1 MSINPIHRAPYTNF
15 HDLNLDWIMDELNEF
30 NTKLTNFVSL
40 ATIKYADPIQW
51 DITSQ
56 YEANTVVVDS
66 NGNAYLSVQPVP
78 SGVSLD
84 RTEFWTK
91 IGNFDELWAD
101 VKKAITPNDEGHS
114 PTATAARAVNDLVWV
129 NGALVRVTRAMIAGD
144 AYVPGSN
151 CVSSSTNEVLHYLVT
166 TFNEGLSAEK
176 TARENADIKLQTAI
190 DAEKT
195 ARENAITAEQT
206 ARENADND
214 LRTALTVEQTARE
227 NADTQLQTAIDAET
241 TARKDADNKLQKNID
256 AALKSAVN
264 WANVKTYGAVG
275 DGSTDDTSAFNAA
288 KASGL
293 PLYIPQGTFK
303 VSGFES
309 AQNVPVYIDGVIG
322 GTITING
329 PIMAKNKQI
338 FEAEASV
345 IIAKQYADGSADWF
359 PDLQSAINTL
369 HKVHLS
375 NRTYTSSTDINITK
389 SGFSMVGPEYSDEG
403 NGALIVLNNNA
414 SIIVGDVSGRVI
426 NSFPRCI
433 TLENIEINSN
443 EVEFPVKV
451 YGVVYGTF
459 RHLFVK
465 TTSNIA
471 AGGFYITK
479 NVSTVY
485 ERCYVQSVDHNG
497 SNRFRAYHCTDEGT
511 PILAGGNASLY
522 FVRCSYGDTY
532 NTASSSNSAGFDV
545 IGAGSD
551 VFLLS
556 CETANAGY
564 GLSFESEN
572 ATGDNRFNDILVSN
586 CVFDGC
592 SQGGIQF
599 YKTAAGC
606 VSIDN
611 TYVACNPRGLFGL
624 QFNECNGLTCAVNG
638 LQLLGLGTS
647 MIGVQFVG
655 NGANAVGNF
664 ITKGITNA
672 FDGTPTNTELVYIH
686 NGTLKHYP
694 VR

>member
-40 ATIKYADPIQW
+40 ATIKYANPIQW

-129 NGALVRVTRAMIAGD
+129 DGALVRVIKTMSAGD

-151 CVSSSTNEVLHYLVT
+151 CVSSSTNEVLHYLFT
-166 TFNEGLSAEK
+166 AFNEGLSAEK
-176 TARENADIKLQTAI
+176 TARENADTQLQL
-190 DAEKT
+190 D
-195 ARENAITAEQT
+195 ITAEQT
-206 ARENADND
+206 ARENADKD
-214 LRTALTVEQTARE
+214 LRTAITDEQTARE
-227 NADTQLQTAIDAET
+227 NEDEQLQTAINAET
-241 TARKDADNKLQKNID
+241 TARENADNELQKNIG

-275 DGSTDDTSAFNAA
+275 DGSTDETSAFNAA

-338 FEAEASV
+338 FEAGSSV
-345 IIAKQYADGSADWF
+345 TIAKQYADGSADWF

-375 NRTYTSSTDINITK
+375 NRTYTSSTNINIAK

-403 NGALIVLNNNA
+403 NGALIVLNNHS
-414 SIIVGDVSGRVI
+414 SIIVGDVTGRVI

-433 TLENIEINSN
+433 TLENIEINN
-443 EVEFPVKV
+443 NDAEFPVKV
-451 YGVVYGTF
+451 YGVVYGNF

-465 TTSNIA
+465 TTSNTA
-471 AGGFYITK
+471 GGGFYITK

-497 SNRFRAYHCTDEGT
+497 SNRFRAFHCTDEGN

-532 NTASSSNSAGFDV
+532 NTASSFNSAGFDV

-551 VFLLS
+551 VYLLS

-611 TYVACNPRGLFGL
+611 TYVACNPNGLFGL

-638 LQLLGLGTS
+638 LQLLGLGAP
-647 MIGVQFVG
+647 MMGVQFVG

-672 FDGTPTNTELVYIH
+672 FDGAPTNTELVYIH

>member
-1 MSINPIHRAPYTNF
+1 MGIINPIHKAPYTNF
-15 HDLNLDWIMDELNEF
+15 HDLNLDWIIEVLNEF

-51 DITSQ
+51 DITNQ

-66 NGNAYLSVQPVP
+66 KGNAYLSVQPVP

-84 RTEFWTK
+84 RVEFWTK

-114 PTATAARAVNDLVWV
+114 PTATADRAVNDLVWV

-151 CVSSSTNEVLHYLVT
+151 CVSSSTNEVLHYLIT
-166 TFNEGLSAEK
+166 AFNEGLNAEK
-176 TARENADIKLQTAI
+176 
-190 DAEKT
+190 
-195 ARENAITAEQT
+195 
-206 ARENADND
+206 
-214 LRTALTVEQTARE
+214 TARE
-227 NADTQLQTAIDAET
+227 NADTQLQTAIDTEKTAREYAVAQLQTAIGAET
-241 TARKDADNKLQKNID
+241 TAREDADNKLQKNID
-256 AALKSAVN
+256 AALKAAVN
-264 WANVKTYGAVG
+264 WANVKAYGAVG

-309 AQNVPVYIDGVIG
+309 AQNVPAYIDGVIG

-329 PIMAKNKQI
+329 PIVAKNKQI
-338 FEAEASV
+338 FEEGSSV
-345 IIAKQYADGSADWF
+345 TIAKQYADGSADWF

-375 NRTYTSSTDINITK
+375 NRTYTSSTNINIAK

-403 NGALIVLNNNA
+403 NGALIVLNNNS
-414 SIIVGDVSGRVI
+414 SIIVGDVTGRVI

-443 EVEFPVKV
+443 EAEFPVKV
-451 YGVVYGTF
+451 YGVVYSTF

-465 TTSNIA
+465 TTSNTA
-471 AGGFYITK
+471 GGGFYITK

-497 SNRFRAYHCTDEGT
+497 SNRFRAFHCTDEGT

-532 NTASSSNSAGFDV
+532 NTASSFNSAGFDV

-564 GLSFESEN
+564 GISFESEN
-572 ATGDNRFNDILVSN
+572 TTGDNRFNDILVSN

-611 TYVACNPRGLFGL
+611 TYVACNPNGLFGL

-638 LQLLGLGTS
+638 LQLLGLGTT

-672 FDGTPTNTELVYIH
+672 FVGAPTNTELVYIH

-694 VR
+694 VKVI

>member
-1 MSINPIHRAPYTNF
+1 MNINPIHKVPYTNF

-40 ATIKYADPIQW
+40 ATIKYANPIQW

-56 YEANTVVVDS
+56 YEANTVVVDIK
-66 NGNAYLSVQPVP
+66 GNAYLSVKPVP

-101 VKKAITPNDEGHS
+101 VKKSITPNDEGHS
-114 PTATAARAVNDLVWV
+114 PTATADRAVNDLVWV
-129 NGALVRVTRAMIAGD
+129 NGELVRVTKAMIAGD

-151 CVSSSTNEVLHYLVT
+151 CVSSSTNEVLHYLINA
-166 TFNEGLSAEK
+166 FNEGLSAEK
-176 TARENADIKLQTAI
+176 TAREDADA
-190 DAEKT
+190 
-195 ARENAITAEQT
+195 
-206 ARENADND
+206 
-214 LRTALTVEQTARE
+214 
-227 NADTQLQTAIDAET
+227 QLQTDIDNET
-241 TARKDADNKLQKNID
+241 QARKDADAQLQTDID
-256 AALKSAVN
+256 NETQARKDADAQLQTDIDVALKSAVN

-275 DGSTDDTSAFNAA
+275 DGSTDETSAFNAA

-338 FEAEASV
+338 FEAGSSV
-345 IIAKQYADGSADWF
+345 TIAKQYADGSADWF

-375 NRTYTSSTDINITK
+375 NRTYTSSTNISIAK

-403 NGALIVLNNNA
+403 NGALIVLNNNS
-414 SIIVGDVSGRVI
+414 SIIVGDVTGRVV

-451 YGVVYGTF
+451 YGVVYGIF
-459 RHLFVK
+459 RNLFVK

-471 AGGFYITK
+471 GGGFYITK

-485 ERCYVQSVDHNG
+485 EHCYVQSVDHNG
-497 SNRFRAYHCTDEGT
+497 SNRFRAYHCTDEGA

-532 NTASSSNSAGFDV
+532 NTASSFNSAGFDV

-556 CETANAGY
+556 CETASAGY
-564 GLSFESEN
+564 GLSYESES

-611 TYVACNPRGLFGL
+611 TYVACNPNGLFGL

-638 LQLLGLGTS
+638 LQLLGLGTP

>member
-1 MSINPIHRAPYTNF
+1 MGIINPIHKAPYTNF
-15 HDLNLDWIMDELNEF
+15 HDLNLDWIIEELNEF

-51 DITSQ
+51 NITSQ

-66 NGNAYLSVQPVP
+66 HGNAYLSVKPVP

-84 RTEFWTK
+84 RVEFWTK

-114 PTATAARAVNDLVWV
+114 PTATTAREVNTLVWV
-129 NGALVRVTRAMIAGD
+129 NGDLVRITRAMNAGD

-151 CVSSSTNEVLHYLVT
+151 CVSSSTNEVLHYLIT
-166 TFNEGLSAEK
+166 AFNEGLNAEK
-176 TARENADIKLQTAI
+176 AARENADTQLQTAI
-190 DAEKT
+190 DAEK
-195 ARENAITAEQT
+195 
-206 ARENADND
+206 
-214 LRTALTVEQTARE
+214 TARE
-227 NADTQLQTAIDAET
+227 NADTQLQTAIDAEK
-241 TARKDADNKLQKNID
+241 TARENADTELHTAIDAEKTAREDADKQLKTNIEQLQND
-256 AALKSAVN
+256 VNTELKSITN
-264 WANVKTYGAVG
+264 WANVKKYGAVG
-275 DGSTDDTSAFNAA
+275 DGSTDDTSSFNSA
-288 KASGL
+288 KNTGL
-293 PLYIPQGTFK
+293 PLYIPEGTFK
-303 VSGFES
+303 VTDFVS
-309 AQNVPVYIDGVIG
+309 ALDMPVYIDGVISG
-322 GTITING
+322 GVTIRG

-338 FEAEASV
+338 FAAGSSV
-345 IIAKQYADGSADWF
+345 TIEKQYADGYADWF

-375 NRTYTSSTDINITK
+375 NKTYTMSANITIDK

-403 NGALIVLNNNA
+403 NGARIIMKNHS
-414 SIIVGDVSGRVI
+414 SIIVGDINGRTV
-426 NSFPRCI
+426 NNFPRCI
-433 TLENIEINSN
+433 TLENIEIMNYDA
-443 EVEFPVKV
+443 EFPVMV

-465 TTSNIA
+465 TMSNTA
-471 AGGFYITK
+471 RGGFYITK

-497 SNRFRAYHCTDEGT
+497 DNRFRAYHCTDEGN

-532 NTASSSNSAGFDV
+532 TTQSSFNSAGFDV

-551 VFLLS
+551 IYLLS
-556 CETANAGY
+556 CETANSGY
-564 GLSFESEN
+564 GVSFESESS
-572 ATGDNRFNDILVSN
+572 TGDNRFNDILISN

-599 YKTAAGC
+599 YKTPTGC
-606 VSIDN
+606 VSISN
-611 TYVACNPRGLFGL
+611 TYAACTPNGLFGL
-624 QFNECNGLTCAVNG
+624 QFNQCNGLTCAVNG
-638 LQLLGLGTS
+638 LQLLGLGSS

-655 NGANAVGNF
+655 TGANAIGNF
-664 ITKGITNA
+664 ITKGITTA
-672 FDGTPTNTELVYIH
+672 LDGAPTNTGLVYLH

-694 VR
+694 A

>member
-1 MSINPIHRAPYTNF
+1 MGIINPIHKAPYTNF
-15 HDLNLDWIMDELNEF
+15 HDLNLDWIMETLNEF

-51 DITSQ
+51 VITSQ

-66 NGNAYLSVQPVP
+66 NGNAYLSVKPVP

-84 RTEFWTK
+84 RVEFWTK

-114 PTATAARAVNDLVWV
+114 PTATADRAVNDLVWV
-129 NGALVRVTRAMIAGD
+129 NGALVRVTRVMIAGD

-151 CVSSSTNEVLHYLVT
+151 CVSSSTNEVLHYLIT
-166 TFNEGLSAEK
+166 AFKGGLS
-176 TARENADIKLQTAI
+176 
-190 DAEKT
+190 
-195 ARENAITAEQT
+195 AEQT
-206 ARENADND
+206 ARENADTQ
-214 LRTALTVEQTARE
+214 LLTAIGAEQTARE
-227 NADTQLQTAIDAET
+227 NADTQLQTAIEAET
-241 TARKDADNKLQKNID
+241 TARENADTQLQTAIEAEQTARIEADKNLQISFD
-256 AALKSAVN
+256 TALKSTAN
-264 WANVKTYGAVG
+264 WANVKAYGAVG

-288 KASGL
+288 KATGV

-303 VSGFES
+303 VLGFES

-338 FEAEASV
+338 FEEGSTV
-345 IIAKQYADGSADWF
+345 TIATQYADGSADWF

-375 NRTYTSSTDINITK
+375 NRTYTSSTNIMINK

-403 NGALIVLNNNA
+403 NGALIVLNSNS
-414 SIIVGDVSGRVI
+414 SIIVGDVQGRVI

-443 EVEFPVKV
+443 EAEFPVKV
-451 YGVVYGTF
+451 YGVVYATF

-465 TTSNIA
+465 TTSNTA
-471 AGGFYITK
+471 GGGFYITK
-479 NVSTVY
+479 NISTVY

-497 SNRFRAYHCTDEGT
+497 SNRFRAYHCTDEGS

-532 NTASSSNSAGFDV
+532 NTTSSFNSAGFDV

-564 GLSFESEN
+564 GISYESEN
-572 ATGDNRFNDILVSN
+572 TTGDNHFNDILVSN
-586 CVFDGC
+586 CIFDGC

-599 YKTAAGC
+599 YKTPAGC
-606 VSIDN
+606 VSISN
-611 TYVACNPRGLFGL
+611 TYVACAPNGLFGL
-624 QFNECNGLTCAVNG
+624 QFNECQGLTCAING

-664 ITKGITNA
+664 ITKGITTA
-672 FDGTPTNTELVYIH
+672 FDGAPTNTELVYVH

-694 VR
+694 V

>member
-1 MSINPIHRAPYTNF
+1 MSINPIHKAPYTNF

-40 ATIKYADPIQW
+40 ATIKYANPIQW

-66 NGNAYLSVQPVP
+66 IGNAYLSVQPVP

-91 IGNFDELWAD
+91 IGNFDALWAD
-101 VKKAITPNDEGHS
+101 VKKAITPIDEGHS
-114 PTATAARAVNDLVWV
+114 PTATADRTINDLVWV
-129 NGALVRVTRAMIAGD
+129 NGALVRVTKAMIAGD

-151 CVSSSTNEVLHYLVT
+151 CVSSSTNEILKHIIGSLNILLT
-166 TFNEGLSAEK
+166 EERH
-176 TARENADIKLQTAI
+176 ARENADTQLQQ
-190 DAEKT
+190 
-195 ARENAITAEQT
+195 AITAEQT
-206 ARENADND
+206 ARENADTNLQTTID
-214 LRTALTVEQTARE
+214 AEKTALE

-264 WANVKTYGAVG
+264 RANVKTYGAVG
-275 DGSTDDTSAFNAA
+275 DGSTDETSAFNAA

-338 FEAEASV
+338 FEAGSSV
-345 IIAKQYADGSADWF
+345 TIAKQYADGSADWF

-375 NRTYTSSTDINITK
+375 NRTYNSSTDINITK

-403 NGALIVLNNNA
+403 NGALIVLNNNS
-414 SIIVGDVSGRVI
+414 SIIVGDVTGRVI

-471 AGGFYITK
+471 RGGFYITK

-497 SNRFRAYHCTDEGT
+497 SNRFRAYHCTDENT
-511 PILAGGNASLY
+511 PLLAGGNASLY

-532 NTASSSNSAGFDV
+532 NTASNFNSAGFDV

-556 CETANAGY
+556 CETTNAGY

-611 TYVACNPRGLFGL
+611 TYVACNPSGLFGL

>member
-1 MSINPIHRAPYTNF
+1 MSINPIHKAPYTNF
-15 HDLNLDWIMDELNEF
+15 HDLNLDWIMETLNEF

-78 SGVSLD
+78 PGVSLD
-84 RTEFWTK
+84 RAEFWTK
-91 IGNFDELWAD
+91 IGNFDALWAD

-129 NGALVRVTRAMIAGD
+129 NGALVRVTRAMITGD

-151 CVSSSTNEVLHYLVT
+151 CVSSSTNEVLHYLIT
-166 TFNEGLSAEK
+166 AFNEGLSAEK
-176 TARENADIKLQTAI
+176 QARKDADSNLQTAI
-190 DAEKT
+190 DTEKQ
-195 ARENAITAEQT
+195 AQED
-206 ARENADND
+206 ADSN
-214 LRTALTVEQTARE
+214 
-227 NADTQLQTAIDAET
+227 LQTAINTEKQ
-241 TARKDADNKLQKNID
+241 AREDADNQLQKNIE
-256 AALKSAVN
+256 AALKSSTN

-309 AQNVPVYIDGVIG
+309 TQNVPVYIDGVIG
-322 GTITING
+322 GTISING

-338 FEAEASV
+338 FEAGSSV
-345 IIAKQYADGSADWF
+345 TIAKQYADGSADWF

-375 NRTYTSSTDINITK
+375 NRTYTSSTNINIAK
-389 SGFSMVGPEYSDEG
+389 SGFSMVGPEYSDNG
-403 NGALIVLNNNA
+403 NGALIVLNNNS
-414 SIIVGDVSGRVI
+414 SIIVGDVTGRVI

-443 EVEFPVKV
+443 DVEFPVKV

-465 TTSNIA
+465 TTSNTA
-471 AGGFYITK
+471 VGGFYITK

-485 ERCYVQSVDHNG
+485 ERCYVQSVDHGG
-497 SNRFRAYHCTDEGT
+497 SDRFRAYHCTDEGS

-532 NTASSSNSAGFDV
+532 NTSSSFNSAGFDV

-556 CETANAGY
+556 CETVDAGY

-611 TYVACNPRGLFGL
+611 TYVACNTKGLFGL

-638 LQLLGLGTS
+638 LQLLGLGAS

-694 VR
+694 NR

>member
-40 ATIKYADPIQW
+40 ATIKYANPIQW

-114 PTATAARAVNDLVWV
+114 PTATADRAVNDLVWV

-151 CVSSSTNEVLHYLVT
+151 CVSSSTNEVLHYLIT
-166 TFNEGLSAEK
+166 AFNEGLSAEK
-176 TARENADIKLQTAI
+176 TARKD
-190 DAEKT
+190 
-195 ARENAITAEQT
+195 
-206 ARENADND
+206 ADND
-214 LRTALTVEQTARE
+214 LQNSIDNETQARKD
-227 NADTQLQTAIDAET
+227 ADNDLQNSIDNETQ
-241 TARKDADNKLQKNID
+241 ARKDADNKLQKNID

-275 DGSTDDTSAFNAA
+275 DGSTDETSAFNAA

-338 FEAEASV
+338 FEAGSSV
-345 IIAKQYADGSADWF
+345 TIAKQYADGSADWF

-375 NRTYTSSTDINITK
+375 NRTYTVSTNITINK

-403 NGALIVLNNNA
+403 NGALIILNNNS
-414 SIIVGDVSGRVI
+414 SIIVGDISGRVI
-426 NSFPRCI
+426 NNFPRCI
-433 TLENIEINSN
+433 TLENIEIQNHDA
-443 EVEFPVKV
+443 EFPVKI

-465 TTSNIA
+465 TMSNDA
-471 AGGFYITK
+471 GGGFYITK

-497 SNRFRAYHCTDEGT
+497 DNRFRAYHCTDEGN

-532 NTASSSNSAGFDV
+532 TTQSSFNSAGFDV

-551 VFLLS
+551 IYLLS
-556 CETANAGY
+556 CETANGGY
-564 GLSFESEN
+564 GVGFESES
-572 ATGDNRFNDILVSN
+572 ATGDNRFNDILISN

-599 YKTAAGC
+599 YKTSSGC
-606 VSIDN
+606 VSISN
-611 TYVACNPRGLFGL
+611 TYVACTPNGLFGL
-624 QFNECNGLTCAVNG
+624 QFNQCNGLTCAVNG
-638 LQLLGLGTS
+638 LQLIGLGTS

-655 NGANAVGNF
+655 DGANAIGNF

-672 FDGTPTNTELVYIH
+672 FDGTPANTELTYLH